1 MKSFSLKLC
10 LFLFFAAAFS
20 GRTNELGTL
29 VGAVTGTVLVCPV
42 YRRMLGAVRTER
54 CGSRADELSTKPFPE
69 MVRVRRGRE

>member
-29 VGAVTGTVLVCPV
+29 VGAITGTVLIWPV
-42 YRRMLGAVRTER
+42 YRRLLGNKRVEGR
-54 CGSRADELSTKPFPE
+54 GSPADEASASFPE
-69 MVRVRRGRE
+69 MVRARRGHE

>member
-10 LFLFFAAAFS
+10 LFLFFAALFS

-29 VGAVTGTVLVCPV
+29 VGAITGTVLVWPL
-42 YRRMLGAVRTER
+42 YRRVLDNGRGPA
-54 CGSRADELSTKPFPE
+54 GDEASAKPFPE

>member
-10 LFLFFAAAFS
+10 LFLFFAALFS

-29 VGAVTGTVLVCPV
+29 VGAITGTVLVWPL
-42 YRRMLGAVRTER
+42 YRRLLGNARVER
-54 CGSRADELSTKPFPE
+54 RGSAADEASASFPE